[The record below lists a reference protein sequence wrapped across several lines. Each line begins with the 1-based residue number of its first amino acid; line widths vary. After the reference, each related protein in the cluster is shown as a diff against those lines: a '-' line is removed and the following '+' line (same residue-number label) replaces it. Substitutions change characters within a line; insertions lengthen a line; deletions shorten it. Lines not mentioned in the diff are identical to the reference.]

1 MISRKIPVDISS
13 NNQLN
18 FLLLTEIIRLI
29 ETEQGLDQLLTM
41 GCDAELIDQL
51 RHRSTRDL
59 IDLASRLR
67 ELSISFSP
75 IELQQQL
82 GGIDRQRRDDELCE
96 YFVIHG
102 ASRQLLKKLFKRS
115 EDEIRKLRES
125 LIGQSNSGRTGMPKD
140 LNVRD
145 EIHKAWHSITEN
157 AQDDSLRTW
166 LYELHQLFPIYT
178 IDTLYSTVREFEEVP
193 ARYGSSMQNKPSES
207 KQYS

>member
-1 MISRKIPVDISS
+1 MISRKIPVDIQS

-29 ETEQGLDQLLTM
+29 ETEQGLDQLLNM

-59 IDLASRLR
+59 IDVSTRLR
-67 ELSISFSP
+67 GLSISFSP
-75 IELQQQL
+75 IELLQHL

-115 EDEIRKLRES
+115 EDEIRRLRES
-125 LIGQSNSGRTGMPKD
+125 LIGQSSSGRTGMPKD

-145 EIHKAWHSITEN
+145 DIHRTWHSITESS
-157 AQDDSLRTW
+157 QEESLRTW
-166 LYELHQLFPIYT
+166 LYELHQQFPAFT
-178 IDTLYSTVREFEEVP
+178 IDTLYSTVREFEDSDPNYESVL
-193 ARYGSSMQNKPSES
+193 KTKTTES
-207 KQYS
+207 KQFS

>member
-1 MISRKIPVDISS
+1 MTSRKIPVDIQS

-59 IDLASRLR
+59 IDVASRMR
-67 ELSISFSP
+67 GLSISFSP
-75 IELQQQL
+75 IELLQQL
-82 GGIDRQRRDDELCE
+82 GGLDRQRRDDELCE

-102 ASRQLLKKLFKRS
+102 ASRQLLRNLFKRS
-115 EDEIRKLRES
+115 DDEIRRLRES
-125 LIGQSNSGRTGMPKD
+125 LIGQSSSGRTGMPKD

-145 EIHKAWHSITEN
+145 EIHKAWHSITRNPQEESIRN
-157 AQDDSLRTW
+157 W
-166 LYELHQLFPIYT
+166 LYELHRQFPEYT
-178 IDTLYSTVREFEEVP
+178 IDTLYSTVREFEDIP
-193 ARYGSSMQNKPSES
+193 ARYVSSTNHKTVES
-207 KQYS
+207 KHYS